1 MVLNLMLSIL
11 SSALL
16 FLILKK
22 FKDWN
27 VETVH
32 GILVNYFTASLLSIS
47 FSNISLVDSK
57 AHISVIWPYAL
68 GIGLLFIIVFVLTGY
83 TAQLCGMAASSIAS
97 KMSMVIPISLGV
109 ILYNESFGIQKAIGI
124 ALAIPAVIMV
134 GGKPNSTSPQKIDNS
149 YWYLPIL
156 LFLGAGMVDTAI
168 KFAQHHLMKDGN
180 MYLVMSMIFGSAGI
194 FGLLNLIRETF
205 SMKRGLTIRSILGGM
220 LLGTVNFFSLYFLI
234 NCLKQPNVESS
245 QIFAIVNIGVV
256 LVSFALGMLIFKE
269 RLDRLKS
276 IGLVFAILAILLLAL
291 PTS

>member
-1 MVLNLMLSIL
+1 MIVDLILSIV

-47 FSNISLVDSK
+47 FSNINFDESLPQISK
-57 AHISVIWPYAL
+57 IWPFAL
-68 GIGLLFIIVFVLTGY
+68 GIGLLFILVFVLTGK

-109 ILYNESFGIQKAIGI
+109 FLYHESFGFQKAIGV
-124 ALAIPAVIMV
+124 ALAIPAVLLV
-134 GGKPNSTSPQKIDNS
+134 GGKQVDSSSQKPIKS

-156 LFLGAGMVDTAI
+156 LFLGAGLVDTAI
-168 KFAQHHLMKDGN
+168 KYAQHHLMANGS
-180 MYLVMSMIFGSAGI
+180 MYLVMSMIFGFAGI
-194 FGLLNLIRETF
+194 FGLLNLIRDTF
-205 SMKRGLTIRSILGGM
+205 SKGGSLTFRSVLGGM
-220 LLGTVNFFSLYFLI
+220 LLGTVNFCSLYFLI

-256 LVSFALGMLIFKE
+256 LVSLALGMLVFKE
-269 RLDRLKS
+269 KLDRLKS
-276 IGLVFAILAILLLAL
+276 IGIVFAILAILLLAV
-291 PTS
+291 PFA